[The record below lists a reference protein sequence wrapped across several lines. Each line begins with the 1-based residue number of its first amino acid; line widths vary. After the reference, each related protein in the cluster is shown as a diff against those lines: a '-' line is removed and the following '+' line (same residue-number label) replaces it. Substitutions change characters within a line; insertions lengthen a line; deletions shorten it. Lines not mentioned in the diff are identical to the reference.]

1 MGEHSVVY
9 GQPAIA
15 LPLPD
20 ITFTATVEERLAGQ
34 IIFTP
39 TYQGPFSSLAE
50 GYEGIRQ
57 LVNRLLI
64 NFNALKQPFTL
75 RLRSDIPQERG
86 MGSSAASATAI
97 IRAFY
102 DFFDTPLDAKT
113 LQKWT
118 AIEERITHGS
128 PSGLDAATVSSDAP
142 IWFIKHEVTQ
152 PFSLNLNGVIVLADT
167 GIKGQTGLAVSV
179 VRSLLEENPQDAKQH
194 IHTLGILATEAQT
207 ALQTND
213 LQNLGRLMNQA
224 QQELTALEVSHPQL
238 DVLIE
243 AANQAGALG
252 AKLTG
257 GGIGGTILAL
267 APNMEVANRIIT
279 ALETAGANE
288 VWTQTYPTF

>member
-20 ITFTATVEERLAGQ
+20 ITFTATIEERLAGQ

-39 TYQGPFSSLAE
+39 TYQGPFSGLAE

-64 NFNALKQPFTL
+64 NFNAIKQPFTL

-102 DFFDTPLDAKT
+102 DFFDTSLDAVT

-118 AIEERITHGS
+118 AIEERITHGT
-128 PSGLDAATVSSDAP
+128 PSGLDAATVSSNSP
-142 IWFIKHEVTQ
+142 IWFIKHKITQ
-152 PFSLNLNGVIVLADT
+152 SFSLNLKGVIVLADT

-179 VRSLLEENPQDAKQH
+179 VRSLLEENPVEAKQH
-194 IHTLGILATEAQT
+194 IKKLGSLATQAQQ
-207 ALQTND
+207 ALQTN
-213 LQNLGRLMNQA
+213 NLKELGNLMNQA
-224 QQELTALEVSHPQL
+224 QLELTALEVSHPKL
-238 DVLIE
+238 DILIN
-243 AANQAGALG
+243 AAKKAGALG

-257 GGIGGTILAL
+257 GGIGGTMLAL
-267 APNMEVANRIIT
+267 APNQEIANKII
-279 ALETAGANE
+279 ASLEAAGANE
-288 VWTQTYPTF
+288 VWTQTYPTH